1 MNSVKDNKPNH
12 QRNITPNFLR
22 FKSIHIFMQ
31 GSQALRI
38 AKEKKKEHRL
48 IIQLK
53 EVDRKPAEAALM
65 YIKNECWI

>member
-1 MNSVKDNKPNH
+1 MNTVKDNKPNH

-22 FKSIHIFMQ
+22 FKSTHIFIQ
-31 GSQALRI
+31 ESQPLRI
-38 AKEKKKEHRL
+38 LKEKKKGHRL

-65 YIKNECWI
+65 SIKNECWI